1 MATLTSIGS
10 ALYDSGTTDPD
21 QLAQQ
26 LVRKTG
32 VSLLEA
38 LSAARGVIASKAK
51 TVGSALASP
60 ITAPLD
66 ALGDVAGVIKD
77 VADTPVKITKWLT
90 DPNSWVRIGYVVL
103 GASLIL
109 IGARKLT
116 GDQVSPAV
124 QKVTAVIGQV
134 RGVGSKAGGAISAVT
149 SKTPAPSTGGTN
161 A

>member
-1 MATLTSIGS
+1 MATLTQTAG
-10 ALYDSGTTDPD
+10 ALYDSGTTDPN
-21 QLAQQ
+21 QLATE

-32 VSLLEA
+32 VSLLQA

-51 TVGSALASP
+51 TVGDTLASP

-66 ALGDVAGVIKD
+66 SLGDVAGVIKD
-77 VADTPVKITKWLT
+77 TAEEPVRIIKWLT
-90 DPNSWVRIGYVVL
+90 DPNSWLRVSYVIIG
-103 GASLIL
+103 GAFIL
-109 IGARKLT
+109 IGVRKLT

-149 SKTPAPSTGGTN
+149 SKKSAGAPNGE
-161 A
+161 